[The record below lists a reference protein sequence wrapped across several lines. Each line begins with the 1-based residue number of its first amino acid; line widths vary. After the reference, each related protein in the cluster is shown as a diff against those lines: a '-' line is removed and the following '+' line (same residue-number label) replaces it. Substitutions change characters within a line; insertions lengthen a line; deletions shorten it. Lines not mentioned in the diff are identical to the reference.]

1 MPSLTALGAPS
12 TKSLA
17 SFKPRPVIA
26 LTSFNTAI
34 LLAPADAKITFTSE
48 ASSAAASPAAGA
60 AATATGAAADTPNFS
75 SIAFTNS
82 AASNKV
88 NFSIDSK
95 IVSTLLI
102 IFLLLSCFCFTLR
115 SIRSILFHKISAHML
130 RATSSLFAKG
140 SLHSTQNLSSF
151 LISDCCHS
159 SCKLSHNCVDR
170 SNDA

>member
-1 MPSLTALGAPS
+1 MISTVAPAASSCFLIASASSFLIPSLIAFGAPS

-34 LLAPADAKITFTSE
+34 LLAPAEAKITLTSD
-48 ASSAAASPAAGA
+48 ASSAAASPAAAGA
-60 AATATGAAADTPNFS
+60 AATATGAAADTPNFY

-102 IFLLLSCFCFTLR
+102 IFLL
-115 SIRSILFHKISAHML
+115 
-130 RATSSLFAKG
+130 
-140 SLHSTQNLSSF
+140 
-151 LISDCCHS
+151 
-159 SCKLSHNCVDR
+159 
-170 SNDA
+170 

>member
-1 MPSLTALGAPS
+1 MIGLGAPS

-34 LLAPADAKITFTSE
+34 LLAPAEANTTVTSASA
-48 ASSAAASPAAGA
+48 ASSAAAPAAAGA
-60 AATATGAAADTPNFS
+60 AATATGAAADTPNFY

-102 IFLLLSCFCFTLR
+102 IFLL
-115 SIRSILFHKISAHML
+115 
-130 RATSSLFAKG
+130 
-140 SLHSTQNLSSF
+140 
-151 LISDCCHS
+151 
-159 SCKLSHNCVDR
+159 
-170 SNDA
+170 